1 VSIPGLETRW
11 NGTKFMVFILG
22 FYNPSIMPTEY
33 AQVERVQD
41 KGFHREAIRLTGR
54 GKVRP
59 AP

>member
-1 VSIPGLETRW
+1 
-11 NGTKFMVFILG
+11 MVFILG